1 MFPNTKGKITKI
13 FREEKGQ
20 EKKKKRAS
28 ETWGNVFFFFLS
40 FVFD

>member
-20 EKKKKRAS
+20 EKKEKEHQKPGAM
-28 ETWGNVFFFFLS
+28 FFFFK
-40 FVFD
+40 FCV